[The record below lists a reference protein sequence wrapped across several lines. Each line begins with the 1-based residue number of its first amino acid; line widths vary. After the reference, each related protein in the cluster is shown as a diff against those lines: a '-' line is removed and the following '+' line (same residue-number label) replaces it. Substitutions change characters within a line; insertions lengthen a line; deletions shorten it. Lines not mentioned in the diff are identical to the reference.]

1 MENTDKKLQG
11 EKMLTD
17 LSNKNVVHVKKE
29 KIEYLQFRKLL
40 EYKDIINHA
49 YSIGININFRTAI
62 NGKTD
67 ISKNQYDLAKK
78 SYRSLCEAM
87 GCKYNRIVKPRQ
99 GHTNNVRIVKS
110 KINVLAPDFN
120 LKKYKATDGLI
131 TKKKNIILS
140 TTNADCILFLFLD
153 PVRKVIANVH
163 SGWKGTLQRIVVQ
176 AINKMINEFEC
187 KPEDI
192 ICCICPSIRKCH
204 FEVSR
209 DVKDMFE
216 KEFINVIGGYYIDKN
231 GNNISIKYS
240 DIIEHKHE
248 KWNIDTVLINK
259 IIMQNM
265 GLKPENIIDSEICS
279 MCNPQLIHSYRNE
292 KEGFGLETALIELKK

>member
-1 MENTDKKLQG
+1 MERIGNKLQG

-17 LSNKNVVHVKKE
+17 LSNKNVIHIKNE
-29 KIEYLQFRKLL
+29 EIQYLQFKKLL

-49 YSIGININFRTAI
+49 YSLGININFRTAI

-67 ISKNQYDLAKK
+67 ISKKQYSLAKK
-78 SYRSLCEAM
+78 SYRGLCEAI
-87 GCKYNRIVKPRQ
+87 GSKYNRVVKPRQ
-99 GHTNNVRIVKS
+99 GHTNNVKVVKS

-120 LKKYKATDGLI
+120 MNKYKATDGLI

-140 TTNADCILFLFLD
+140 TTNADCILFLLFD
-153 PVRKVIANVH
+153 PVKKVIANVH

-176 AINKMINEFEC
+176 AINQMIDEFEC
-187 KPEDI
+187 EPKNI

-204 FEVSR
+204 FEVSQ

-216 KEFINVIGGYYIDKN
+216 NEFMDLIGNDYIDEN
-231 GNNISIKYS
+231 GNDMSIKYS
-240 DIIEHKHE
+240 DIIEKKQE

-259 IIMQNM
+259 IVMQNM
-265 GLKPENIIDSEICS
+265 GLKPENIVDSGICS
-279 MCNPQLIHSYRNE
+279 MCNSHLIHSYRNE
-292 KEGFGLETALIELKK
+292 KSGFGLETALIELKK